1 MFDGKG
7 SWEDYQAQLDIV
19 ATLNGWTDD
28 RLKATYLAVSLG
40 GAARAVLGD
49 LSEAERGNYK
59 VLVKALDNRFGT
71 GNRAEIYRATLKSR
85 TRKKDE
91 SLPELAQAIT
101 RLTRLAFPGVPSD
114 IRDTMDQDNFID
126 ALCDADTRWKVH
138 QSRPKTL
145 NDALMIAVELEAFL
159 TADQQRGRTAR
170 AAPAIPESTAGQNS
184 GQENPCTDCKKELQ
198 EVKDLLT
205 KIVAQKPSRPRR
217 PDGCWSC
224 GDKNHLARS
233 CPNKQQSGNGQQP
246 SSRA

>member
-49 LSEAERGNYK
+49 LSEAERGEYK
-59 VLVKALDNRFGT
+59 VLLKALDNKFGT
-71 GNRAEIYRATLKSR
+71 GNQVEIYRATLKSR

-101 RLTRLAFPGVPSD
+101 RLTHLAFPGIPCEFW
-114 IRDTMDQDNFID
+114 DTMARDNFVD
-126 ALCDADTRWKVH
+126 VLGDADMCWNVH

-145 NDALMIAVELEAFL
+145 NDALTIAVELEAFL
-159 TADQQRGRTAR
+159 TVDQQRGCTAR
-170 AAPAIPESTAGQNS
+170 AAQAIPKSTARQYS
-184 GQENPCTDCKKELQ
+184 GQENFQ
-198 EVKDLLT
+198 
-205 KIVAQKPSRPRR
+205 
-217 PDGCWSC
+217 
-224 GDKNHLARS
+224 
-233 CPNKQQSGNGQQP
+233 
-246 SSRA
+246 